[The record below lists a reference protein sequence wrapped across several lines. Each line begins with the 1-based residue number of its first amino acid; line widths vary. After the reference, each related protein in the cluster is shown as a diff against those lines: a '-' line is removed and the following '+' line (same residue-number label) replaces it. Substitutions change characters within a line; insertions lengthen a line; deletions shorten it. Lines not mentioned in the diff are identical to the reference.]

1 MPLVTYNPFLVSA
14 KPSGGE
20 VYDRFYDYGS
30 DTSFEN
36 INGRLDLTNF
46 STGLEAD
53 IGHTMLQDNS
63 VSGGGMVAGT
73 ANLDYFGF
81 GTTTFGADTYF
92 PSQPTGFFL
101 GTDVLGGYADDRT
114 LEAGAPD
121 PDGDDYIAIPG
132 ASIQFYLPFKACVLL
147 TWQIMWTSD
156 SDHPNKE
163 THIRLFIDD
172 SETGNGLVTADP
184 TTAGQNRPTQ
194 VRRSRETMFGVRT
207 SPGAAVESLKSRY
220 KSRYWSGHHF
230 VGPSTVDSDGGL
242 SRGWHSASLRIL
254 SRNDVRQARVFCRN
268 MKYIYFLKQDA

>member
-1 MPLVTYNPFLVSA
+1 MPLVTYNPFLVNA

-30 DTSFEN
+30 NASFEN
-36 INGRLDLTNF
+36 INGRLDLTNLA
-46 STGLEAD
+46 TGIEAD

-81 GTTTFGADTYF
+81 GTTRHDTYVQF
-92 PSQPTGFFL
+92 PSQPTGFFF
-101 GTDVLGGYADDRT
+101 GTDSLGGYVEGSAT
-114 LEAGAPD
+114 D
-121 PDGDDYIAIPG
+121 PDGRAYIAIPG

-172 SETGNGLVTADP
+172 SETGNGLVTGDP
-184 TTAGQNRPTQ
+184 TYPGQSRPTQ
-194 VRRSRETMFGVRT
+194 VRRSRETMFGYR
-207 SPGAAVESLKSRY
+207 PGWGQPGNPVASLKSRY

-230 VGPSTVDSDGGL
+230 VGPSTVDSGGQL

-254 SRNDVRQARVFCRN
+254 SRNNVRQARVFCRN